1 MSSEKEKK
9 KTTKKNT
16 DVAEVK
22 KPAAESGRT
31 RKKSDAKPAAETRDK
46 SDRDGRPPRRG
57 YADALPSDGMI
68 HQFMPYI
75 LGVAVVF
82 LAACFIFSKF
92 DGAMGVVGTS
102 LRNFFCGLLGWPA
115 FLLPLIILNLAIYWR
130 RYVDRGLVGWKLV
143 LSFIT
148 IALVAALV
156 HVFYVRGAFAP
167 DYSWGEYW
175 SSVRG
180 ANGFDSNWALGKAI
194 QGGGFLGGFF
204 GGFFRCTVGFI
215 GSIILLI
222 ALIIVSVMFL
232 FSVTPGYVVTSVKYR
247 VMKSREKRAERNE
260 KRREAAREDDR
271 RRREETEKLE
281 RKAQEAAEKAP
292 QKKREREFFADAVI
306 TDSPDGKIAETPK
319 YVGTIETGRPAA
331 EAGTAKPVALNSDPG
346 GSGEFVITGKT
357 QPDDAV
363 TAGTPAEPTP
373 EDVKGLQSTYAV
385 LDEIFGTGKKRGKAE
400 AAKEADKPE
409 TAPAAKKTP
418 AETAAKK
425 TPAGK
430 SGTPSVVMTKMTDTD
445 IVSEDQTDENTI
457 SDGVRGKGGQL
468 SAYFFPPL
476 DLLREP
482 DKTEEEDYSAELRE
496 NAEQIMNK
504 LTAFNVK
511 IQKIEYSRGPTV
523 TRYELYPEASTR
535 VRSIASL
542 ADDISLVLASQIRL
556 EAPIPNKNAVGIE
569 VPNKIRRSVYIREM
583 LESEK
588 FKSLTG
594 KLTVCLGKDIGGNMV
609 FCDISKM
616 PHLLIAGTTGSGKSV
631 CMNAIIVSL
640 LYRFRPSEVQFIMID
655 PKKVEMNMYNG
666 LPYLKVPVVTDV
678 KRAAATLTAAVA
690 EMEYRYNLFE
700 QENTRDI
707 DGYNRLMSQDDPGF
721 IPLPRIVV
729 FIDELADLIMT
740 GPQEIEDNI
749 ARLAQKAR
757 AAGIH
762 LVIGTQRPT
771 VNVITG
777 LIKANVPTRIAF
789 AVKSNQD
796 SRVILDIPG
805 AEKLIGSGDMLFAP
819 IGMQKP
825 SRIQGAFVDDS
836 EVRAITQYIKD
847 HSSAVQYDEEFIS
860 AVDREADRLESEGRQ
875 KKDQD
880 EESAE
885 FVQEADPLFKQAL
898 QIAVDN
904 GTVATS
910 LLQRKLSIGFGRAAK
925 IIDRMENLSLI
936 SGANGTKPR
945 NVLITRQDY
954 MEMEMENDPRIEG
967 RFV

>member
-9 KTTKKNT
+9 KNTKKNT
-16 DVAEVK
+16 DIAEVK
-22 KPAAESGRT
+22 KPAASERT
-31 RKKSDAKPAAETRDK
+31 RKKDDAKAAAAETKSK

-156 HVFYVRGAFAP
+156 HVFYIHSAFDP
-167 DYSWGEYW
+167 DYSWSEYW

-180 ANGFDSNWALGKAI
+180 ANGFDSNWALGKMI
-194 QGGGFLGGFF
+194 RGGGFLGGFF
-204 GGFFRCTVGFI
+204 GGFFRCTVGFV

-247 VMKSREKRAERNE
+247 VMKAREKRAERNE
-260 KRREAAREDDR
+260 KRRETAREEDR

-292 QKKREREFFADAVI
+292 AKKREREFFADAVI

-319 YVGTIETGRPAA
+319 YVGTIETGRGASD
-331 EAGTAKPVALNSDPG
+331 AGSTKSVALNSDPG
-346 GSGEFVITGKT
+346 GSGGFVITGKT
-357 QPDDAV
+357 QPDDA
-363 TAGTPAEPTP
+363 AAAPAKTTEPTP

-385 LDEIFGTGKKRGKAE
+385 LDEIFGTGKKRGKAD
-400 AAKEADKPE
+400 ASKETKETDKPE
-409 TAPAAKKTP
+409 AAPAEKKTP
-418 AETAAKK
+418 ASRTSS
-425 TPAGK
+425 GK
-430 SGTPSVVMTKMTDTD
+430 SAAPSVVMTKMTDTD
-445 IVSEDQTDENTI
+445 TVTDDQTDENTL

-482 DKTEEEDYSAELRE
+482 DKSAEEDYSAELRE
-496 NAEQIMNK
+496 NAERIMNK

-542 ADDISLVLASQIRL
+542 ADDISLVLAEQIRL

-904 GTVATS
+904 GTIATS

-945 NVLITRQDY
+945 NVLITRQDF

-967 RFV
+967 RFT